1 MTAVNRQMAKRSDTI
16 RSIAPLLRPDP
27 HVDES
32 LQMQLRKRV
41 IAAIQDAVLPRG
53 TKLPSSRKLAL
64 ELGISRN
71 TVSIAYHH
79 LIAEGHLVTRERSG
93 VFVADQ
99 AVASPTF
106 PTGVDRI
113 ASPSMTGEVSLAA
126 RSVHARLS
134 EAPGYRCPTDWQA
147 YRYPFIDGR
156 YDRSLFPVAEWREAS
171 RLALAV
177 REIDQWSIDNID
189 ADDELLVE
197 AIRTK
202 LLPRRGI
209 SAQPN
214 EILITAGEQQALH
227 LLTELFAAP
236 EVTFGVEDPGLPAMR
251 ELVSLAGA
259 GIVPLPVDRSG
270 LIVDETLSRCDL
282 AYVTPSRQR
291 PTGVTMSQ
299 ARREELIGFA
309 RERDLL
315 IIEDDF
321 ECEMNYLREALPALR
336 SMDADRVL
344 YVASLSKLLAP
355 GIRLGFL
362 VAPPEIIAKARKLR
376 ELTTRR
382 PSPNNQRTA
391 AHFISLGHYDAMLTR
406 LNRVCEDRLIALRDA
421 LNHYRPQSIAIPAV
435 DGGTAY
441 WVEGPESL
449 DARLLAEVAE
459 RQGILIEPV
468 QEYFLESAEHAN
480 VFRLG
485 ITSIAREEIRPGV
498 ERLCAI
504 MSELAANKASEPQS
518 EGRWLT
524 GRELEQVLPG
534 AKLLYKTVYG
544 DPCTIELLPDGV
556 LRGWAGQSDEEKDSG
571 RWWIEGD
578 RWFRQWDNWA
588 YGEPSSFHIRLE
600 GILLK
605 WLNGEGKVVDTA
617 ILALPGTALDNQNWP
632 H

>member
-1 MTAVNRQMAKRSDTI
+1 
-16 RSIAPLLRPDP
+16 
-27 HVDES
+27 
-32 LQMQLRKRV
+32 MQLRKRV
-41 IAAIQDAVLPRG
+41 VAAIHAAILPRG
-53 TKLPSSRKLAL
+53 SKLPSSRKLSL

-79 LIAEGHLVTRERSG
+79 LIAEGHLITRERSG
-93 VFVADQ
+93 VYVADE
-99 AVASPTF
+99 AVARPSLPRD
-106 PTGVDRI
+106 GGRI
-113 ASPSMTGEVSLAA
+113 ASPSMTSEASLAA
-126 RSVHARLS
+126 RSIHARLS
-134 EAPGYRCPTDWQA
+134 DTHGYRCPTDWQA
-147 YRYPFIDGR
+147 YPYPFIDGR

-177 REIDQWSIDNID
+177 KEIDQWSIDNVD
-189 ADDELLVE
+189 ADDELLIE
-197 AIRTK
+197 EIRTK

-227 LLTELFAAP
+227 LLTALFASTD
-236 EVTFGVEDPGLPAMR
+236 VSFGIEDPGLPAMR

-259 GIVPLPVDRSG
+259 QIVPLPIDRSG
-270 LIVDETLSRCDL
+270 LIVGEALSGCGL

-291 PTGVTMSQ
+291 PTGVTMSR
-299 ARREELIGFA
+299 ARREELVAAA

-336 SMDADRVL
+336 SMDSDRVL

-376 ELTTRR
+376 ELTTKR

-391 AHFISLGHYDAMLTR
+391 AHFISLGHYDAMLAR

-421 LNHYRPQSIAIPAV
+421 LNHYRPQSITIPAV

-449 DARLLAEVAE
+449 DASLLAEIAE
-459 RQGILIEPV
+459 RRGILIEPV
-468 QEYFLESAEHAN
+468 QEYFLDSADHAN

-485 ITSIAREEIRPGV
+485 ITGIRREEIRPGV
-498 ERLCAI
+498 EQLCAI
-504 MSELAANKASEPQS
+504 MRNLSANQASEPAS

-524 GRELEQVLPG
+524 QRELEQVLPG
-534 AKLLYKTVYG
+534 ATLLYKTVYG
-544 DPCTIELLPDGV
+544 DPCTIELMPDGS
-556 LRGWAGQSDEEKDSG
+556 LRGRAGQTDEETDTG

-578 RWFRQWDNWA
+578 RWFRQWDSWA
-588 YGEPSSFHIRLE
+588 YGEPSGFHIRLE
-600 GILLK
+600 DILLK

-617 ILALPGTALDNQNWP
+617 ILSMPGTQLANQNWP